1 MIHKSKHSTID
12 HEKDSGII
20 VLHLKDSI
28 SDDSTLKSE
37 LLHLASHAQN
47 MGIKKVLIKNEDL
60 GHPISADL
68 QQWAKMSIELP
79 LLAGGVDKIAI
90 VTSKN
95 ARVFSLVHAGDS
107 VRKKYFA
114 SEADARKWLK

>member
-1 MIHKSKHSTID
+1 MIYKSQHSTID
-12 HEKDSGII
+12 HEQDSGII

-28 SDDSTLKSE
+28 SDDSALKNE

-47 MGIKKVLIKNEDL
+47 LGIKKVLIKNEDL
-60 GHPISADL
+60 GHPISSEL

-95 ARVFSLVHAGDS
+95 ERVFSLVHAGDT
-107 VRKKYFA
+107 VRKKYFP
-114 SEADARKWLK
+114 SEAAARQWLK